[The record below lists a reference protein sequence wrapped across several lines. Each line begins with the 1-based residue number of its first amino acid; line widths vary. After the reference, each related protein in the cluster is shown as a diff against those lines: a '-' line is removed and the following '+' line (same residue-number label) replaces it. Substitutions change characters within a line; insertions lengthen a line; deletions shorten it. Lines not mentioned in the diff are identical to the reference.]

1 MHYREAVESWAAWPR
16 RQCQILAVMIVDR
29 KVKTL
34 LALVGGSIVYG
45 SLELLQQK
53 ITIFVWISIIE
64 KPNESN
70 SIDQKLSRV
79 NLLIERILRMSLGT
93 WRILFKTKEYLE
105 GVWRKIW
112 PEMKTSMEVSLSTVT
127 YCGVGRARVEDRVPC
142 VSTHRSWWPK
152 HHWWWGCSGQH
163 PALSCPTIGS
173 WSCQLLR
180 PSGIV
185 AWPWWW
191 GRVVGEGRGYQ
202 C

>member
-1 MHYREAVESWAAWPR
+1 
-16 RQCQILAVMIVDR
+16 VDR

-93 WRILFKTKEYLE
+93 
-105 GVWRKIW
+105 
-112 PEMKTSMEVSLSTVT
+112 
-127 YCGVGRARVEDRVPC
+127 
-142 VSTHRSWWPK
+142 
-152 HHWWWGCSGQH
+152 
-163 PALSCPTIGS
+163 
-173 WSCQLLR
+173 
-180 PSGIV
+180 
-185 AWPWWW
+185 
-191 GRVVGEGRGYQ
+191 
-202 C
+202 